1 MHTLA
6 DYKDFCRLMARGLG
20 LGGLD
25 MAKQL
30 LKDPQQGLIVTGTEN
45 LCDEAASTG
54 QKITSQTK
62 SHQCQMGCEREI
74 ASCGPLQPKRASP
87 SPPHVHVP
95 DSLYLVSKHHGPS

>member
-1 MHTLA
+1 MRTLA

-30 LKDPQQGLIVTGTEN
+30 LKDPQKGLIVTGTEN

-54 QKITSQTK
+54 QKITSQTQ
-62 SHQCQMGCEREI
+62 SHQCQMGCERKTVRW
-74 ASCGPLQPKRASP
+74 GPLQPKGACP
-87 SPPHVHVP
+87 SPPSP
-95 DSLYLVSKHHGPS
+95 RP